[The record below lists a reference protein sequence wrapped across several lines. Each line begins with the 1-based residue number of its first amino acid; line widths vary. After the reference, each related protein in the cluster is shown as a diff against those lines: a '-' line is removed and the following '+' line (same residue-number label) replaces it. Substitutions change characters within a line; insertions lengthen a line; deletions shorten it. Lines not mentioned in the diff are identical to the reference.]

1 MPHIDLAIF
10 QGYLSYMNVK
20 TADLKNNLSRYLRH
34 IRETGETILVCD
46 RDEPVATLAPLRRSA
61 DAEWSRFRTEA
72 LARAAAAGLAMEIP
86 PQRPMVARAFPPG
99 GPLLAS
105 DGRTDVQTADLLR
118 QGRPY

>member
-1 MPHIDLAIF
+1 
-10 QGYLSYMNVK
+10 MNVK

-46 RDEPVATLAPLRRSA
+46 RDEPVATLAPLQRDA

-86 PQRPMVARAFPPG
+86 PRRPAARGFPRG
-99 GPLLAS
+99 GPRVAA